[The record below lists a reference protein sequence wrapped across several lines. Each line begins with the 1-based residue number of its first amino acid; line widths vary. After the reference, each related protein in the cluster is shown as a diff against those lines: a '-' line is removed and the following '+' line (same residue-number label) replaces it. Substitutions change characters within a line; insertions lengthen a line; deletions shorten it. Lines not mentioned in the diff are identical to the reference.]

1 MKSYQLH
8 STNNRQ
14 AVFAELSPRVWLE
27 NDLLRVW
34 VVTEPSLVLRVFRSP
49 LAVVSSLMDVVGLIK
64 STYGIELPHV
74 AYACGVLPLLVQDDA
89 HPSARKGF
97 ATFLAA
103 RLFELESELPRL
115 SHSSLAPLSRKGNVD
130 IVSEVVDPFI
140 QAMFSVFLQCS
151 LPEEFLS
158 MHVGD
163 ILSFN
168 TNLAR
173 LKSLDARIA
182 KTLAFLRDTTASE
195 DEVAWKFTCLVFG
208 LDSVA
213 MMLTESI
220 VTTLRDERSRS
231 AGARLPEFPVETGV
245 PVTFR
250 RAKNDF
256 EIDGWEFKAGDLIRL
271 QLQSFGYSELADDRK
286 FIFGAGMHSCVGK
299 QLSLRIWDHFK
310 REFDGLDL
318 KARIAAYE
326 QIPSHFIILH
336 KLVQVEVL

>member
-8 STNNRQ
+8 SADRRREM
-14 AVFAELSPRVWLE
+14 FAALSPRVWLE
-27 NDLLRVW
+27 NELLRVW
-34 VVTEPSLVLRVFRSP
+34 AVTEPSLILRVFRSP
-49 LAVVSSLMDVVGLIK
+49 LAVVSSLTEVLKAIKHNYGLDLPNVV
-64 STYGIELPHV
+64 
-74 AYACGVLPLLVQDDA
+74 YACGVLPLLVEDAA
-89 HPSARKGF
+89 HPAARKGF

-103 RLFELESELPRL
+103 RLGELEPQLP
-115 SHSSLAPLSRKGNVD
+115 ALSRSCIEPLARPGQVD

-140 QAMFSVFLQCS
+140 QHVFSVFLQCS
-151 LPEEFLS
+151 LPEDFLS

-182 KTLAFLRDTTASE
+182 KTLTFLRQTSASE

-208 LDSVA
+208 LDSLA

-220 VTTLRDERSRS
+220 ATALRDEAS
-231 AGARLPEFPVETGV
+231 AAGGVKLPEFPVETGV

-250 RAKNDF
+250 RAKADF
-256 EIDGWEFKAGDLIRL
+256 EMEGHAIAAGDLIRL
-271 QLQSFGYSELADDRK
+271 QLQSFGYSAAPEDHK

-310 REFDGLDL
+310 REFDALGL
-318 KARIAAYE
+318 KARIARYE
-326 QIPSHFIILH
+326 LFPSHFIILH
-336 KLVQVEVL
+336 KAVELEVS